1 MAMSSDPGCERLDPD
16 SSTQASSLTDVMAAM
31 TTKDLDNSAANSAK
45 SSVAP
50 QDGAQIKRTHPM
62 RPHLTGRK
70 LSLQE
75 RGTYLSGSGGSYT
88 HISPRVARRPTVE
101 SKRVSI
107 SDSQDCIQL
116 NQYKLK
122 SEIGKGSYGV
132 VKLAYNEDDDKHYVS
147 GCSNFFVNNRK
158 CAFSL
163 SHSFTFPLSSSL
175 SACFV

>member
-1 MAMSSDPGCERLDPD
+1 MAMSRDAGCERLDPN
-16 SSTQASSLTDVMAAM
+16 SSTQTSGLTDIMAAM
-31 TTKDLDNSAANSAK
+31 TTKDSDGSAASGAK
-45 SSVAP
+45 NGGSQQDVA
-50 QDGAQIKRTHPM
+50 QAKRPLPT

-75 RGTYLSGSGGSYT
+75 RT
-88 HISPRVARRPTVE
+88 HISPRRPTVE

-147 GCSNFFVNNRK
+147 YLVGTC
-158 CAFSL
+158 
-163 SHSFTFPLSSSL
+163 FTVSIL
-175 SACFV
+175 